1 MGLRRGAGG
10 IFFQKTHFRMGGDLW
25 ELQGKEKPTFLS
37 FFLHCYLWK
46 AATEVSLSVIQR
58 FVNRTKSF
66 LAPRLNCITPAP
78 SRCVFRGSS
87 LELYVSLLLRT
98 VLHASSN
105 RCSFRQE
112 GFAVG
117 VIPTSLSELS
127 SLMCSLLKGLLRWP
141 LTPCATVKLLLTCW
155 LSWMNAEISVPQK
168 NLTFHVFLNQTGKLQ
183 FPLNPNSEKRH
194 FRKSQ
199 TASLQSFVWVLPT
212 SFYAR
217 LKLA

>member
-1 MGLRRGAGG
+1 VFQAVTSTCGVFKQIGSGFLDALFLTAPKFDCFVITLVKCVMGLRRGAGG

-155 LSWMNAEISVPQK
+155 LS
-168 NLTFHVFLNQTGKLQ
+168 
-183 FPLNPNSEKRH
+183 
-194 FRKSQ
+194 
-199 TASLQSFVWVLPT
+199 
-212 SFYAR
+212 
-217 LKLA
+217 